1 MWRATLSSSKPRF
14 YILCVACMHSFT
26 DTFTSDQGDRRI
38 RVFNQRLQ
46 VTDAY
51 PRFFKGIDGS
61 AVALSLARTAAFQTD
76 TVSLLE
82 IRENLQSTVEDMLLQ
97 YRNQCSA
104 SSSTGQLVL
113 PENGKLLP
121 LLLNCLLKSPLLL
134 VNEANKREL
143 MNVYPR
149 GDLRAWAIQVAVRE
163 GVKDS
168 M

>member
-1 MWRATLSSSKPRF
+1 
-14 YILCVACMHSFT
+14 MHSFT

-76 TVSLLE
+76 TVSLPE

-97 YRNQCSA
+97 YRNQW
-104 SSSTGQLVL
+104 QRV
-113 PENGKLLP
+113 
-121 LLLNCLLKSPLLL
+121 
-134 VNEANKREL
+134 V
-143 MNVYPR
+143 VY
-149 GDLRAWAIQVAVRE
+149 RAAGAA
-163 GVKDS
+163 
-168 M
+168 

>member
-1 MWRATLSSSKPRF
+1 
-14 YILCVACMHSFT
+14 MHSFT

-143 MNVYPR
+143 MSVYPR

>member
-1 MWRATLSSSKPRF
+1 
-14 YILCVACMHSFT
+14 MHSFT

-97 YRNQCSA
+97 YRNQ
-104 SSSTGQLVL
+104 

>member
-1 MWRATLSSSKPRF
+1 
-14 YILCVACMHSFT
+14 MHSFT

-76 TVSLLE
+76 TVSLPE

-121 LLLNCLLKSPLLL
+121 LLL

>member
-1 MWRATLSSSKPRF
+1 
-14 YILCVACMHSFT
+14 MHSFT

-121 LLLNCLLKSPLLL
+121 LLLNCLLKSPLLP